1 MIQTLHKAGIPV
13 PEIIKLPDGR
23 DYLTHNGT
31 MYVLTTK
38 LNGKNIVNL
47 NECDDI
53 WFFEFGR
60 ILVKLHIAFG
70 ECEKNISYWNNSML
84 EEMKEWVSRNL
95 QEFKLEYLKQE
106 DIKNSIDE
114 LSEFYDDLPKQLIH
128 RDVHLGN

>member
-23 DYLTHNGT
+23 DYLIHNGT

-114 LSEFYDDLPKQLIH
+114 LSEFYDDLPKQLIS
-128 RDVHLGN
+128 